1 MGPLTRFGKILLLVK
16 GLEHG
21 RIYFH
26 LSDPDIDCVL
36 DLETLEV
43 LVGHAPAKILRQAR
57 VWAKENRQAIKDAWE
72 EQNG

>member
-1 MGPLTRFGKILLLVK
+1 MGTLARFGKILLLVK

-21 RIYFH
+21 RVHFH
-26 LSDPDIDCVL
+26 LSGPDLDCVL

-43 LVGHAPAKILRQAR
+43 LAGHAPAKILRQAR
-57 VWAKENRQAIKDAWE
+57 AWAKENRQAIKAAWE